1 MAIFPTTIPKYY
13 KKQICTIDLFTN
25 NYLGAAFKG
34 PSTKF
39 AVNPDVVWADRWS
52 GAAKNRKSCNFL
64 HRSSL
69 SQSHAFFV
77 LSI

>member
-25 NYLGAAFKG
+25 MGAAFQG

-64 HRSSL
+64 HPSSL